1 MGRVSHGIE
10 ERQELSF
17 VYGWKP
23 GLRFRQSMKIVEA
36 TFNTLAAAIASAN
49 GRLTKAYTTVSA
61 RRLPTRRYRGA
72 RIADDDGDV
81 VAMALRKTYRQSE
94 QRSYHRGPTDKL
106 RGRLPS
112 SSS

>member
-17 VYGWKP
+17 VYRWKP

-49 GRLTKAYTTVSA
+49 GRLTKA
-61 RRLPTRRYRGA
+61 
-72 RIADDDGDV
+72 
-81 VAMALRKTYRQSE
+81 
-94 QRSYHRGPTDKL
+94 
-106 RGRLPS
+106 
-112 SSS
+112 